1 MNRGMDPAPR
11 IGPVSMM
18 GRVDREN
25 VVSQTANRAKR
36 WISANE
42 LRLVRFTPL
51 AQMVLDV
58 LAWAVGITVAVYL
71 RLDFHPLPVEKSGL
85 LRFLPIAAL
94 VQIVVGSLIGLY
106 RRRWRYGSFDEVAAL
121 VTTALIGTVILYSID
136 RLSRSPYFV
145 PLSGVL
151 VGGFTGLVMM
161 AAVRYGWRL
170 VLEWKKRPDA
180 MTATRRV
187 LVYGAGDPGIGV
199 ISSMLRTSTG
209 DYVPVAL
216 LDDNPAKR
224 RLSVMGISVVGGTQD
239 LPAAASRFEATTL
252 LISDPMVGAELVGEL
267 SRIASAAGLEVKVL
281 PSVSELFGS
290 APGVSDIRDLSEAD
304 LLGRHQI
311 ETDVE
316 SIAGYLTGK
325 VVLVTGAGGSIGS
338 ELCRQIS
345 RFGPASLL
353 MLDRDESALHSVQ
366 MSIEGRALLDTPDLI
381 LADIRDR
388 ELIGRLFLERRPDV
402 VFHAAALKHLPL
414 LEMYPE
420 EAVKSNVIGTQ
431 IVLEAARASGVSRF
445 VNISTDK
452 AANPCNALGYSKRIA
467 ERLTAYVATQS
478 SGTYLSVRFGNVLGS
493 RGSVLTAFRAQID
506 AGGPVTVT
514 DREVTRFFM
523 TVTEAV
529 QLVIQAGA
537 IGRDGEVLIL
547 DMGKPVRI
555 ADVAE
560 RLVEQADRSI
570 KIVYTGLRPGEKL
583 HEELFGDGE
592 VDSRPRH
599 PLISHTPVP
608 PIDPGDVEA
617 DVAGESSSAIL
628 DWMAGR
634 T

>member
-1 MNRGMDPAPR
+1 MATPLA
-11 IGPVSMM
+11 
-18 GRVDREN
+18 
-25 VVSQTANRAKR
+25 ARAKR
-36 WISANE
+36 WIGANE
-42 LRLVRFTPL
+42 SRLVRFTPL

-58 LAWAVGITVAVYL
+58 SAWAVGISLAVYL
-71 RLDFHPLPVEKSGL
+71 RLDFAPLPAERTGL
-85 LRFLPIAAL
+85 LKFIPVAAL
-94 VQIVVGSLIGLY
+94 VQVVVGGLIGLY

-121 VTTALIGTVILYSID
+121 VATAAVGTALLYLID
-136 RLSRSPYFV
+136 RTFTSPYLV
-145 PLSGVL
+145 PLSGVV

-161 AAVRYGWRL
+161 AAVRYAWRL
-170 VLEWKKRPDA
+170 VLEWKKRPEVVA
-180 MTATRRV
+180 ATRRV

-199 ISSMLRTSTG
+199 ISSMLRTRTG
-209 DYVPVAL
+209 EYVPVAL

-224 RLSVMGISVVGGTQD
+224 RLSVMGVGVEGGAED
-239 LPAAASRFEATTL
+239 LPKVAHRHGATTL
-252 LISDPMVGAELVGEL
+252 LISDPMIGAELVGEL
-267 SRIASAAGLEVKVL
+267 SRIASAAGLNVKVL

-290 APGVSDIRDLSEAD
+290 APGVGDIRDLSEAD
-304 LLGRHQI
+304 LLGRHVI

-316 SIAGYLTGK
+316 SIAGYLTGRTI
-325 VVLVTGAGGSIGS
+325 LVTGAGGSIGS

-345 RFGPASLL
+345 RFGPSRLL
-353 MLDRDESALHSVQ
+353 MLDRDESALHAVQ
-366 MSIEGRALLDTPDLI
+366 MSIEGRALLDSPDLI

-388 ELIGRLFLERRPDV
+388 DLIRRIFQERRPDV

-431 IVLEAARASGVSRF
+431 IVLEAARSSGVSRF

-452 AANPCNALGYSKRIA
+452 AANPCSALGYSKRIA
-467 ERLTAYVATQS
+467 ERLTAEVAARS
-478 SGTYLSVRFGNVLGS
+478 EGTYLSVRFGNVLGS
-493 RGSVLTAFRAQID
+493 RGSVLTAFRAQIE

-514 DREVTRFFM
+514 DPDVTRFFM
-523 TVTEAV
+523 TVPEAV

-547 DMGKPVRI
+547 DMGQPVRI
-555 ADVAE
+555 ATVAQ
-560 RLVEQADRSI
+560 RLVEQADRAV

-608 PIDPGDVEA
+608 PIDPADVA
-617 DVAGESSSAIL
+617 RDVAGEPAAEIL
-628 DWMAGR
+628 SWMAGR
-634 T
+634 S